1 MLSGGHENS
10 LPGMAIDRA
19 LLESLGTSRPRV
31 AVIPTASSWRKR
43 PAAALV
49 ARRYWSQL
57 GVVADVIAPDLLRA
71 RRDPLPTLRAADLIV
86 LTGGHPAQL
95 VATTATT
102 LWPHIL
108 DCWHRGTALA
118 GSSAGAMA
126 LCQWRQQLAP
136 PRPLR
141 FVRGF
146 GLIPAC
152 AATPHFNRPVV
163 RRWTLAAS
171 HARPDLLILGIDE
184 RTAMIGRDGD
194 YAVHGSG
201 SVSVIRAGAV
211 MPYASGSRIPL
222 DELTPQVPVAR
233 FPPPWA
239 PV

>member
-1 MLSGGHENS
+1 MLSGGHENT

-19 LLESLGTSRPRV
+19 LLASLGTAKPRV
-31 AVIPTASSWRKR
+31 AVVPAASSWRKR
-43 PAAALV
+43 PATALV
-49 ARRYWSQL
+49 ARRYWSQM
-57 GVVADVIAPDLLRA
+57 GVVADVIQPDLLRA

-86 LTGGHPAQL
+86 LTGVHPARL
-95 VATTATT
+95 VAATETT
-102 LWPHIL
+102 LWPHII
-108 DCWHRGTALA
+108 DSWRQGAALA

-146 GLIPAC
+146 GLLPAC
-152 AATPHFNRPVV
+152 AAAPHFNRHAV

-184 RTAMIGRDGD
+184 RTAMIGRDGQ
-194 YAVHGSG
+194 YTVHGIG
-201 SVSVIRAGAV
+201 AVSLIRAGV
-211 MPYASGSRIPL
+211 VRPYHAGSQLPL
-222 DELTPQVPVAR
+222 DRLVPQPAVAR
-233 FPPPWA
+233 FPRPWA

>member
-1 MLSGGHENS
+1 MLSGGHETS

-19 LLESLGTSRPRV
+19 LLESLGTARPRV
-31 AVIPTASSWRKR
+31 AVIPAASTWRKR

-86 LTGGHPAQL
+86 LTGAHPARL

-108 DCWHRGTALA
+108 DCWRQGTALA

-126 LCQWRQQLAP
+126 LCQWRLHLAP

-141 FVRGF
+141 FVRGL

-152 AATPHFNRPVV
+152 AAAPHFNRPVV
-163 RRWTLAAS
+163 HRWTIAAS

-184 RTAMIGRDGD
+184 HTAMIGRDGD
-194 YAVHGSG
+194 YAVHGTG
-201 SVSVIRAGAV
+201 SVSIIRAGV
-211 MPYASGSRIPL
+211 VTPYASGTRIPL
-222 DELTPQVPVAR
+222 DDLVSQAPAVS
-233 FPPPWA
+233 FPHPWA

>member
-10 LPGMAIDRA
+10 LPGMAIDEA
-19 LLESLGTSRPRV
+19 LLASLDAPQPRV
-31 AVIPTASSWRKR
+31 AVVPAASSWRKR
-43 PAAALV
+43 PAAPHV
-49 ARRYWSQL
+49 ARRYWAQL
-57 GVVADVIAPDLLRA
+57 GVVADVITPDLLRA
-71 RRDPLPTLRAADLIV
+71 RRDLLPILRAADLIV
-86 LTGGHPAQL
+86 LTGGHPARL

-102 LWPHIL
+102 LWPYIL
-108 DCWHRGTALA
+108 DCWRQGTALA

-146 GLIPAC
+146 GLLAGC
-152 AATPHFNRPVV
+152 AAAPHFNRPVV

-184 RTAMIGRDGD
+184 RTAMIGRHGQ
-194 YAVHGSG
+194 YTVHGIG
-201 SVSVIRAGAV
+201 AVSLIRAGVVRTHQAGDRLQLDRLVPQAAV
-211 MPYASGSRIPL
+211 G
-222 DELTPQVPVAR
+222 R
-233 FPPPWA
+233 FPRPWA